1 MFCTALSE
9 QILPNAATILSFD
22 VRSYWT
28 KLEERTFKKKCQ
40 SSLFTNDEREDQ
52 QVPSPPLSPVISSLG
67 EFRPLKNGKTST
79 PLIRN
84 VADRKATKSVSEHQT
99 LVRKSLDK
107 ENCFDDDNEF
117 FEGEHSAIEQATSQV
132 KADASSSAAF
142 LEAAALA
149 VSFEENA
156 ASEKAKIG
164 AKEIC
169 QFEVDLPEDFF
180 NSADSFEQNFVRKK
194 VDSSLFSATQLVNL
208 LDKSSASK
216 NVAKP
221 PFSDVKPRL
230 PNVLKSETSLCSKTD
245 SFVSENAML
254 PNGSSVRKTGLSNG
268 QDSSNSGYSLDDLPP
283 LKFGNEDHNVCA
295 GELDLFSDFD
305 LGSPE
310 LKPGSPELKLGS
322 PELKASLPEYR
333 PDSPELRQL
342 SEEFDCDL
350 PTEPEANIQESK
362 NVFGPEFKLP
372 NLEDFEL
379 RSKTPKKIHHASK
392 FVLDQSAASRSS
404 FDQSE
409 TCKLSVNQSATS
421 ESILNH
427 PSTSSNYL
435 STGKSPPPLPGTGK
449 SDSNLVESTKLDESS
464 LDSPIA
470 IRRKPKS
477 VALLLSSSEDENDE
491 SPEQKKRKTRFL
503 ELHFIS
509 TVSCLT

>member
-1 MFCTALSE
+1 
-9 QILPNAATILSFD
+9 
-22 VRSYWT
+22 
-28 KLEERTFKKKCQ
+28 
-40 SSLFTNDEREDQ
+40 
-52 QVPSPPLSPVISSLG
+52 
-67 EFRPLKNGKTST
+67 
-79 PLIRN
+79 
-84 VADRKATKSVSEHQT
+84 
-99 LVRKSLDK
+99 
-107 ENCFDDDNEF
+107 
-117 FEGEHSAIEQATSQV
+117 
-132 KADASSSAAF
+132 
-142 LEAAALA
+142 
-149 VSFEENA
+149 
-156 ASEKAKIG
+156 
-164 AKEIC
+164 
-169 QFEVDLPEDFF
+169 
-180 NSADSFEQNFVRKK
+180 
-194 VDSSLFSATQLVNL
+194 
-208 LDKSSASK
+208 
-216 NVAKP
+216 
-221 PFSDVKPRL
+221 
-230 PNVLKSETSLCSKTD
+230 
-245 SFVSENAML
+245 ML
-254 PNGSSVRKTGLSNG
+254 PNGSSVHKTGLSNG

-305 LGSPE
+305 LGSPELKPGSPE

-379 RSKTPKKIHHASK
+379 RSKTPKKIHLPHASK
-392 FVLDQSAASRSS
+392 FVLDQSAASKSS

-409 TCKLSVNQSATS
+409 TCKLSVNQSAMS
-421 ESILNH
+421 ESVLNH

-503 ELHFIS
+503 ELLFIL